1 MILGCTHYP
10 LVRPLLQRH
19 LGRGVTIVTSGEALA
34 RQVEHALSSRG
45 LQNPRTT
52 EGDYRFLTTGD
63 TDTFR
68 TLGTRFLQM
77 PLNEVAHVDLQTEA
91 ITR

>member
-34 RQVEHALSSRG
+34 RQVEHALSSRS

-63 TDTFR
+63 PQEFKA
-68 TLGTRFLQM
+68 LGTRFLQM
-77 PLNEVAHVDLQTEA
+77 PLNRVERVEVEGRVPA
-91 ITR
+91 

>member
-1 MILGCTHYP
+1 M
-10 LVRPLLQRH
+10 VRGFWSPRELSACSTCRA
-19 LGRGVTIVTSGEALA
+19 RASPEVTIVTSGEALA

-45 LQNPRTT
+45 LANPRTT

-63 TDTFR
+63 PDEFR

-77 PLNEVAHVDLQTEA
+77 PLNDVEHVETGV
-91 ITR
+91 TV